1 MPGEERKEGFRTGKD
16 CTEPFFATGS
26 VLIARKKEMCFDLFR
41 AAEKKTEGFMKIL
54 FIEDDDKLRQELQ
67 RFFAMQGYETCE
79 ITDYEHLEEAVLGA
93 QGHLLLLDINLP
105 VTNGSHLCREL
116 RKKTSMPIVM
126 ITSQNT
132 EMDELLCMNYGADDF
147 IAKPFHPQILL
158 AHVEAILKRTYQSQ
172 KEGER
177 IDCGGFFLDLSKGT
191 AAAGAQEIELTKNE
205 SRILYTLAKERGKI
219 VSRDRIINDLWDSE
233 LFVDDNTLT
242 VNMTRLRGKLE
253 SIGMTDVIRTKRGQ
267 GYLLI

>member
-41 AAEKKTEGFMKIL
+41 AA
-54 FIEDDDKLRQELQ
+54 
-67 RFFAMQGYETCE
+67 
-79 ITDYEHLEEAVLGA
+79 
-93 QGHLLLLDINLP
+93 
-105 VTNGSHLCREL
+105 
-116 RKKTSMPIVM
+116 IVM

-191 AAAGAQEIELTKNE
+191 AAAGGQEIELTKNE